1 MSREKTVFVVDD
13 EPDMRSALTRVFR
26 SEGLD
31 VVAFGSAQEFLEA
44 YAPGSGGCVV
54 LDLMMPGMTGLQ
66 LQQQLRARAIEV
78 PLIFLTGTADV
89 RVAVEAMRAG
99 AADFLEK
106 PFENDQLVQRV
117 RIALH
122 VGGQARESALRRS
135 EIEQRLAQLTPRER
149 EVMDLVVAGN
159 SNKQVADTLSLS
171 ARTVEVHRAHIM
183 EKMGANTLADLVR
196 MALAAK
202 F

>member
-1 MSREKTVFVVDD
+1 MSRERTVFVVDD
-13 EPDMRSALTRVFR
+13 EPDMRAALTRMFR

-31 VVAFGSAQEFLEA
+31 VVAFGSAQEFLES

-66 LQQQLRARAIEV
+66 LQQQLRARAIDV

-122 VGGQARESALRRS
+122 VGDEARETAMRRS
-135 EIEQRLAQLTPRER
+135 EIDQHLALLTPRER

-171 ARTVEVHRAHIM
+171 ARTVEVHRARIM